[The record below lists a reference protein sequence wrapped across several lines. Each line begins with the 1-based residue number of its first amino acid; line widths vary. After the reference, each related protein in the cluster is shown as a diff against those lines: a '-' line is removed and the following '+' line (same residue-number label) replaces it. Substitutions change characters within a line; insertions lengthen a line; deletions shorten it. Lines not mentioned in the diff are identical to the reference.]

1 MSKPKGVAVMH
12 ISIKPKGESDSPVDD
27 DPGDEY
33 DGSQGHEE
41 GMKQAMKLIQQLMGG
56 GDEDA

>member
-1 MSKPKGVAVMH
+1 MR
-12 ISIKPKGESDSPVDD
+12 ISIKPKGKSDSPVDD

-33 DGSQGHEE
+33 DGPQGHEE

-56 GDEDA
+56 GEEDA